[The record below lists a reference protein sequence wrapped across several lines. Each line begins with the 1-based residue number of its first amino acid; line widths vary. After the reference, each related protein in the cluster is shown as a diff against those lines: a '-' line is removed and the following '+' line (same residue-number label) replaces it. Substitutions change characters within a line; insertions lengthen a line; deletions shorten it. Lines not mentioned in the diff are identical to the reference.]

1 MQAFQISCLPNFE
14 PIPIEQCKTKR
25 SRHRLPRP
33 KSIKTTNY
41 QQLEITWKN

>member
-1 MQAFQISCLPNFE
+1 MQTFQISYLPNFE

-33 KSIKTTNY
+33 KSTRTINC
-41 QQLEITWKN
+41 QQLEIPWTA

>member
-1 MQAFQISCLPNFE
+1 MQAFQFSYLPNFE
-14 PIPIEQCKTKR
+14 PIPIEQCKPKR

-33 KSIKTTNY
+33 KATKTINY